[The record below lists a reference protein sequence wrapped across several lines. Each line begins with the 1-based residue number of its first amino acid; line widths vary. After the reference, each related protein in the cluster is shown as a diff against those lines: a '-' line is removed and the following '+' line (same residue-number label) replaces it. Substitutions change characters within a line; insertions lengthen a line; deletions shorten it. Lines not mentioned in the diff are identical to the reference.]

1 MKYNLEFLKEVLS
14 IPTYTYEEDL
24 MVEYLISWLDK
35 NKFDYSLDTLGNIY
49 VTKNTTGKVVEN
61 YPCVVAHTDT
71 VHKIDSINIVEEYLP
86 NYQKEEKLS
95 LKAYNDMSKPTG
107 IGGDN
112 KCGVFACLQILKDL
126 PVVKA
131 AFFVSEETGCHGS
144 KAADEKFF
152 SNVGYVIQFDAPY
165 NWMVTEVSM
174 GVRLFERESEFHK
187 RVDGI
192 LTEQMGEYK
201 KYGSHPYT
209 DVWPLKQKFD
219 FACINISIGYYNY
232 HSPQEYVVVEDTFK
246 GVDTGKMMIEQLGY
260 EKYDYKYV
268 PKKFD
273 GWF

>member
-1 MKYNLEFLKEVLS
+1 MKYNINFLKEVLS
-14 IPTYTYEEDL
+14 IPTHTYQEEL
-24 MVEYLISWLDK
+24 MVEYLISWLEK
-35 NKFDYSLDTLGNIY
+35 NRFDYSVDTMGNIY

-71 VHKIDSINIVEEYLP
+71 VHQIDSINIEEEYLP

-95 LKAYNDMSKPTG
+95 LKAYNDMGKPTG

-144 KAADEKFF
+144 KVADEKFF

-201 KYGSHPYT
+201 QYGSHPYT

-232 HSPQEYVVVEDTFK
+232 HSPKEYVVIEDTFK

-260 EKYDYKYV
+260 EKYQFTYNPTKVDL
-268 PKKFD
+268 FI
-273 GWF
+273 